1 MEKLLLSIPTL
12 YGDHHTLAVR
22 ALLEKMD
29 GISNLFVAP
38 SRHMLALEFDPKKVK
53 REAIEKA
60 LAEQG
65 YEQGTPEP
73 GYVPSYSER
82 STRHSATYAGLGP
95 QLSFAETTLVQDG
108 RPLWPCPGFD
118 PRTRPVAD

>member
-1 MEKLLLSIPTL
+1 MEKLVLTIPTV

-22 ALLEKMD
+22 ALLQKVD
-29 GISNLFVAP
+29 GVAHVFVAP
-38 SRHMLALEFDPKKVK
+38 SRHLVALEFDPKKVK

-60 LAEQG
+60 LADQG
-65 YEQGTPEP
+65 YEQGVPEP
-73 GYVPSYSER
+73 VYAPSYSDR
-82 STRHSATYAGLGP
+82 STRHSSTYSGVGP
-95 QLSFAETTLVQDG
+95 QLSFAETTLVRAA